1 MDGLQRYDSFA
12 TMPAETL
19 AVFERAAQSADF
31 FLSPAWLRYLAQ
43 STLAQQGR
51 LRLYC
56 LYRDG
61 APRILLPLMQ
71 QEQARAGRRLASPSN
86 YYSALAGPLMVA
98 PAIDGHALGGM
109 IAAIAAERPRWD
121 RIDLRPLAPEAV
133 CFQQLQRGLDDSGLA
148 VQPYFCFGNW
158 YLDVA
163 GRSYAQYHAGLPSRL
178 RNTLARKI
186 PQLRASGQVELEIV
200 QDGAAL
206 ERAIADYQSV
216 YLASWKK
223 PEPYPDFMPGLIRLC
238 AELGKL
244 RLGVVR
250 IDGQPV
256 AAQVWIV
263 HHGVAA
269 IYKLAYD
276 ARVAALSVGSVLT
289 AALME
294 HVIDIDRVHQVD
306 YLMGDDRYKQ
316 DWMSHRRERW
326 GLMAF
331 NLSTLDGLSGYAR
344 HVGGRLFR
352 RLERGL
358 PEGLRSG
365 NTFQFWRGFAGR
377 K

>member
-1 MDGLQRYDSFA
+1 
-12 TMPAETL
+12 
-19 AVFERAAQSADF
+19 
-31 FLSPAWLRYLAQ
+31 
-43 STLAQQGR
+43 
-51 LRLYC
+51 
-56 LYRDG
+56 
-61 APRILLPLMQ
+61 
-71 QEQARAGRRLASPSN
+71 
-86 YYSALAGPLMVA
+86 
-98 PAIDGHALGGM
+98 
-109 IAAIAAERPRWD
+109 
-121 RIDLRPLAPEAV
+121 
-133 CFQQLQRGLDDSGLA
+133 
-148 VQPYFCFGNW
+148 
-158 YLDVA
+158 
-163 GRSYAQYHAGLPSRL
+163 
-178 RNTLARKI
+178 
-186 PQLRASGQVELEIV
+186 
-200 QDGAAL
+200 
-206 ERAIADYQSV
+206 
-216 YLASWKK
+216 
-223 PEPYPDFMPGLIRLC
+223 MPGLIRLC

-294 HVIDIDRVHQVD
+294 HVIDIDRVRQVD